1 MEITQLEVMALPSA
15 PISNAKALPED
26 AAIYFVLDAAGDIH
40 YIGSTV
46 NLKRR
51 FFGHHRGIDFGLAQC
66 DRVCFLSARNMT
78 NKMLRQVEVALI
90 KQFQPSLNVQHLKAT
105 SPGTQFK
112 PQGKPDE
119 PLAKTPT
126 NTKHYQRVW
135 KVLQR
140 MDAPA
145 AYIRDA
151 VRAKM
156 IEDGLISP

>member
-90 KQFQPSLNVQHLKAT
+90 KQFQPRLNVQHLKAT
-105 SPGTQFK
+105 FPDTRFQ
-112 PQGKPDE
+112 PQGKPLEEIAD
-119 PLAKTPT
+119 KPT
-126 NTKHYQRVW
+126 NTKHYQRVYL
-135 KVLQR
+135 VLQG